1 MLKKIGILGLCLGI
15 VLSLTCCGNREAN
28 HMEPR
33 TITVWTNN
41 YHDKTFVLEKVSQW
55 NSTVGKEKNIRIEY
69 QVKDNLEAALQMA
82 MVSGEA
88 PDMFPILGSNLEQY
102 VDSGW
107 IVAIED
113 MPGGEELISRFDGM
127 LSYNK
132 HTYGGKTYTLP
143 NSATTYGLVY
153 NKDMFVAAGLVDEAG
168 EAKPPETLDELRE
181 YARILTNPSQNEYGI
196 VFPAKYGDW
205 FSDDVLK
212 PATGSSRCFGYDPV
226 TGEYDYSSLVD
237 MMTTIM
243 NIKADGS
250 CLPGAD
256 GIDNDPAR
264 SRFAEGGI
272 GMYFSASY
280 DYSVFTTQ
288 FPVRFHWGVA
298 PYPVR
303 DRENARKQFMAYN
316 RYLGIHQASVE
327 KVGADALMEVY
338 RWFYSEEMMSEAYAR
353 GINLPTDKELILS
366 APIDEDKIQ
375 WQEYAAL
382 QDVSAATPMQMPYD
396 ITGQRTPAE
405 IWQEDI
411 WSGKVAIED
420 IPAACEEMSD
430 IMNQGVENYQNLHPD
445 FDPSQLVVKAWEE
458 TSKRE

>member
-1 MLKKIGILGLCLGI
+1 MLKRIGVLCLCLGM
-15 VLSLTCCGNREAN
+15 VLTLVCCGKREAP
-28 HMEPR
+28 EPV

-41 YHDKTFVLEKVSQW
+41 YHDKIFVTEKVNQW
-55 NSTVGKEKNIRIEY
+55 NSTVGREKNIRIDY
-69 QVKDNLEAALQMA
+69 QVKDDLETALQMA

-88 PDMFPILGSNLEQY
+88 PDMFPILGSNLENY
-102 VDSGW
+102 VNSGW
-107 IVAIED
+107 LMAIED

-132 HTYGGKTYTLP
+132 HIYGDKTYTLP

-153 NKDMFVAAGLVDEAG
+153 NKDMFKAAGLVDEAG

-181 YARILTNPSQNEYGI
+181 YAGILTNPSRNEYGI

-226 TGEYDYSSLVD
+226 TGKYDYGSLVD

-243 NIKADGS
+243 EIKADGS

-288 FPVRFHWGVA
+288 FPVNFHWGVA
-298 PYPVR
+298 PYPVA
-303 DRENARKQFMAYN
+303 DKDNARKQFMAYN
-316 RYLGIHQASVE
+316 RYLGINRASVE
-327 KVGADALMEVY
+327 RVGAEALMEVY
-338 RWFYSEEMMSEAYAR
+338 RWFYSEDMMSEAYAR
-353 GINLPTDKELILS
+353 GINLPANKNLVTS
-366 APIDEDKIQ
+366 AGIDEEKIQ

-382 QDVSAATPMQMPYD
+382 LDVSAATPMQMPYD
-396 ITGQRTPAE
+396 ITGERTPAE

-411 WSGKVAIED
+411 WSGKVPIGD

-430 IMNQGVENYQNLHPD
+430 IMNRGAENYQNLHPG
-445 FDPSQLVVKAWEE
+445 FDPSQLIVTDWEE
-458 TSKRE
+458 ISRRK